1 MAVGQYMEDRDLLIQ
16 LREGD
21 HAAFQTLYHR
31 YKMRLAGNLL
41 RILKSPEWVEE
52 VLQDLFMR
60 LWTHREQI
68 DPERPIKA
76 YLFRVAE
83 NLVRDM
89 FRRAARDQRMQQHL
103 LRAIGEVYTHVEEQL
118 MSQELKEELRIAIE
132 LLPPKRKEVYVLCKL
147 EAKSYEE
154 VSQLLQISPGT
165 VNDHIKKANAFLRQY
180 LAQHSELGVAL
191 LVAWLSFSCFS

>member
-1 MAVGQYMEDRDLLIQ
+1 MAAGQHMEDRDLLVQ
-16 LREGD
+16 LREGS
-21 HAAFQTLYHR
+21 HVAFQTLYHR

-41 RILKSPEWVEE
+41 RMLKSPEWVEE

-60 LWTHREQI
+60 LWSHREQI

-103 LRAIGEVYTHVEEQL
+103 LQAMSEAYFHVEERL
-118 MSQELKEELRIAIE
+118 ISQELKEELRMAIE
-132 LLPPKRKEVYVLCKL
+132 LLPPKRREVYVLCKL

-154 VSQLLQISPGT
+154 VSQLLHISSGT
-165 VNDHIKKANAFLRQY
+165 VNDHIKKANLFLRRY
-180 LAQHSELGVAL
+180 LAQHSELGIAL
-191 LVAWLSFSCFS
+191 LITWLSADCQF

>member
-1 MAVGQYMEDRDLLIQ
+1 MAAGQHMEDRDLLVQ
-16 LREGD
+16 LRDGS
-21 HAAFQTLYHR
+21 HVAFQTLYHR

-41 RILKSPEWVEE
+41 RMLKSPEWVEE

-60 LWTHREQI
+60 LWSHREQI

-103 LRAIGEVYTHVEEQL
+103 LQAMSEAYLHVEERL
-118 MSQELKEELRIAIE
+118 ISQELKEELRMAIE
-132 LLPPKRKEVYVLCKL
+132 LLPPKRREVYVLCKL

-154 VSQLLQISPGT
+154 VSQLLHISSGT
-165 VNDHIKKANAFLRQY
+165 VNDHIKKANLFLRRY
-180 LAQHSELGVAL
+180 LAQHSELGIVL
-191 LVAWLSFSCFS
+191 LITWLSADCQF